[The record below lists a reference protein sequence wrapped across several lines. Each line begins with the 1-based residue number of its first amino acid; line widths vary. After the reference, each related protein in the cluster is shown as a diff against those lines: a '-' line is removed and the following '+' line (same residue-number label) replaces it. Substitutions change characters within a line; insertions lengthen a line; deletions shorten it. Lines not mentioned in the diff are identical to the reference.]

1 MEKNYHIKKYTLKS
15 IKRRELEIEIVI
27 KLEKSFMGLFFHK
40 LHHKNEK
47 EEENHL
53 CSLKACNLQL

>member
-27 KLEKSFMGLFFHK
+27 KLEKSFMGLFFTNCIIK
-40 LHHKNEK
+40 MKK
-47 EEENHL
+47 KKKII
-53 CSLKACNLQL
+53 SAR